1 MRGLIRTTGITA
13 VLCFFCVSIASA
25 NSFTEDAFGS
35 YNGDECGVLND
46 MTLLIEPGVFQFHET
61 SCEVQGEEWN
71 FPEAK
76 VSLLCFS
83 EGEEWQQNLLINV
96 NGNGSLLV
104 ESPDGSFSVVYQFCG

>member
-1 MRGLIRTTGITA
+1 MIKTESVMRDLIRTTGIAA

-61 SCEVQGEEWN
+61 SCEVQGEEW
-71 FPEAK
+71 
-76 VSLLCFS
+76 
-83 EGEEWQQNLLINV
+83 QQNLLINV